1 MNIYYGNLGVPVIFY
16 AKSKNIK
23 QIKKLAKDY
32 KIKSFIKIQ
41 QKATKSKKTKNQNKN
56 VKKT

>member
-23 QIKKLAKDY
+23 QIKKLAKCY
-32 KIKSFIKIQ
+32 RIKSLAKIQ
-41 QKATKSKKTKNQNKN
+41 QKAIKSRKP
-56 VKKT
+56 

>member
-23 QIKKLAKDY
+23 QIKKLAKHY
-32 KIKSFIKIQ
+32 RIKHFTKIQ
-41 QKATKSKKTKNQNKN
+41 HKDTKSRKNKNQYKN

>member
-23 QIKKLAKDY
+23 QIKKLAKCY
-32 KIKSFIKIQ
+32 RIKTFTKIQ
-41 QKATKSKKTKNQNKN
+41 QKVTKSRKNKNQNKN

>member
-23 QIKKLAKDY
+23 QIKKLAKCY
-32 KIKSFIKIQ
+32 RIKTSTKIQ
-41 QKATKSKKTKNQNKN
+41 QKVTKSRKNKNQNKN

>member
-23 QIKKLAKDY
+23 QIKKLAKCY
-32 KIKSFIKIQ
+32 RIKSFAKIQ
-41 QKATKSKKTKNQNKN
+41 QKVTKSRKNKNQNKN